1 MEFSNYTWLSFS
13 ALSSLPDSSFLWWS
27 PNTTENK
34 VVSTPEHISKY
45 GSVMK
50 KSASAK
56 EKQPIY
62 EKENEEPE
70 ESENFS
76 PLTNKN
82 NNRTEKLRKLIRQS
96 ISVNPVG
103 M

>member
-1 MEFSNYTWLSFS
+1 
-13 ALSSLPDSSFLWWS
+13 
-27 PNTTENK
+27 
-34 VVSTPEHISKY
+34 
-45 GSVMK
+45 MK

-62 EKENEEPE
+62 EKENEEPD